1 MGNRPPLNAQR
12 DANEPIIFE
21 ALRSHGVHVH
31 PLDVPLDALAWFGG
45 VTYLVEV
52 KNGPKAPFTKPQ
64 IKFLKDWPGEPVIL
78 RSVDDAIAWAK
89 SLRRAANLTKT
100 SGVSQ

>member
-1 MGNRPPLNAQR
+1 MGNRPPINAKR
-12 DANEPIIFE
+12 DKNEADIFT
-21 ALRSHGVHVH
+21 ALRGHGVYVY

-64 IKFLKDWPGEPVIL
+64 IKFIAAWPGKPVIL
-78 RSVDDAIAWAK
+78 RSVDDAIAWA
-89 SLRRAANLTKT
+89 SDLRRDSRNRNDPA
-100 SGVSQ
+100 